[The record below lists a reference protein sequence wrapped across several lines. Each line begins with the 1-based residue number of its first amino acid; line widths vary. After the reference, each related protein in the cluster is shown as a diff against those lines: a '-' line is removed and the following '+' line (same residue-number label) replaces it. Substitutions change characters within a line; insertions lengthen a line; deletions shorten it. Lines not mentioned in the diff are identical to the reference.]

1 MRIWRE
7 TVMELKEAI
16 QYALEGKAILFAGS
30 GFSHGATNFR
40 GEKFKTGIGLR
51 NSLAKSCGID
61 AKEYSLSAVA
71 DFYTESSGHSENDLI
86 SFLIDEFTLGEI
98 APAHEI
104 IMSIKWKR
112 IYTTNYDLVIEEGA
126 KLNKNPLFS
135 VTLEDHLET
144 YPKEQVCVHIN
155 GSIHNLTVDSLK
167 NSFRLTDRSYDS
179 ETLVGKPWFDFMG
192 RDFDAAKAIIVVGF
206 SMQSDIDIRRIIAS
220 PNISNKTVFVSAPD
234 LDALGKQA
242 LEKYAPVERIGV
254 EGFSERIE
262 CQKKEFVP
270 STIAISNYTS
280 FIHEHMVPLEK
291 STVRLEDLSSF
302 YYTGF
307 IQPCIMQKDAVG
319 DYQYIAMRNAV
330 NTFLRERYQ
339 YKVFL
344 AVSNL
349 GNGKTMFCHLVRNEL
364 RREDVHIFVFQR
376 ETVDT
381 FDEIESICNN
391 YRKDRIVVIIDDYYK
406 YLNVLQQFGTF
417 GNLSKITFLLTS
429 RQSKI
434 STNYRRLTNNLRI
447 LDSDVKPLK
456 LNHLTNQEI
465 QSLATVLYSNNLCA
479 NEKGIDSQDD
489 AVEFIRFNCKSRIS
503 DVIIKLFDSSYIRE
517 QLLSLYTRTLQEQDQ
532 AFGELSVAS
541 LASEVL
547 NLHLSTDD
555 ITRLL
560 NIDFVKLKLSD
571 SELINELF
579 DAESGELKV
588 KSSIIARK
596 ILQDIIPLESLLRV
610 LKQILIVAN
619 NLYTSDQ
626 RYEELMKAIVSHANF
641 LYWIQK
647 TEYVSLVKNFYDDL
661 RLLAY
666 FSTRNPFYWE
676 QFASVC
682 IDAKDFV
689 TAKLCLENAFKE
701 AEKIPGFVPF
711 QVETVY
717 ARYLVEQL
725 IYDITLGFVAP
736 DMIVSTLMDASK
748 RLIKHY
754 THPDDEHYHVF
765 RLFNKIVCIFRE
777 HLSGMS
783 NRDTLIFLEQ
793 MVHFRRLLAD
803 YQQES
808 ESIYFS
814 DVANWLKNLD
824 ETIELSKKHTKK

>member
-1 MRIWRE
+1 
-7 TVMELKEAI
+7 MELKDAI

-30 GFSHGATNFR
+30 GFSHGATNFH
-40 GEKFKTGIGLR
+40 GESFKTGIGLR
-51 NSLAKSCGID
+51 NSLAKACGIEP
-61 AKEYSLSAVA
+61 KEYSLSAVA
-71 DFYTESSGHSENDLI
+71 DFYTESSGHSENDLV
-86 SFLIDEFTLGEI
+86 SFLVDEFTLGKI

-112 IYTTNYDLVIEEGA
+112 VYTTNYDLVIEEGS
-126 KLNKNPLFS
+126 KFNRNPLFA
-135 VTLEDHLET
+135 VTLEDSLDA

-155 GSIHNLTVDSLK
+155 GSIQNLTVNSLK

-220 PNISNKTVFVSAPD
+220 PNISKKTVFVSAPD
-234 LDALGKQA
+234 LDALGKQT

-254 EGFSERIE
+254 EGLSERIE
-262 CQKKEFVP
+262 IQKKEYVP
-270 STIAISNYTS
+270 SIITASNYTS
-280 FIHEHMVPLEK
+280 FIHEHMIPLEK

-302 YYTGF
+302 YYTGY
-307 IQPCIMQKDAVG
+307 IQSSIMQKDPVG
-319 DYQYIAMRNAV
+319 DYQYVAMRDAV
-330 NTFLRERYQ
+330 NIFLRERYQ

-349 GNGKTMFCHLVRNEL
+349 GNGKTMFCNLVRNEL
-364 RREDVHIFVFQR
+364 RSEDVHIFVFQR

-381 FDEIESICNN
+381 ASEIESICNN

-406 YLNVLQQFGTF
+406 YLDVLQQFGIF
-417 GNLSKITFLLTS
+417 GNLSKITFLLTA

-434 STNYRRLTNNLRI
+434 STNYRRLTSNLRVS
-447 LDSDVKPLK
+447 DSDVKPLK

-465 QSLATVLYSNNLCA
+465 QNLAQVLYYNNLCA
-479 NEKGIDSQDD
+479 NEKDIDSQDD
-489 AVEFIRFNCKSRIS
+489 VEGFIRTNCKGRIS
-503 DVIIKLFDSSYIRE
+503 DVVIKLFDSSYIRE
-517 QLLSLYTRTLQEQDQ
+517 QLLALYTRTLQEQDQ
-532 AFGELSVAS
+532 TFGELSVAS

-555 ITRLL
+555 ITRML
-560 NIDFVKLKLSD
+560 NIDFIKLKLSD

-596 ILQDIIPLESLLRV
+596 ILQDIIPLENLLRV

-619 NLYTSDQ
+619 SLHTCDH
-626 RYEELMKAIVSHANF
+626 RYEELMKAVVSHANF
-641 LYWIQK
+641 LYWVQK
-647 TEYVSLVKNFYDDL
+647 AECVSLIKNFYDDL
-661 RLLAY
+661 RSLAY

-682 IDAKDFV
+682 IDAKDFP
-689 TAKLCLENAFKE
+689 TAKLCLENAFRE
-701 AEKIPGFVPF
+701 ADKIPHFVPF

-717 ARYLVEQL
+717 ARYLTEQL
-725 IYDITLGFVAP
+725 MHNIVLGPVASEK
-736 DMIVSTLMDASK
+736 IVPILMDASK

-765 RLFNKIVCIFRE
+765 RLFNKMVHIFRD
-777 HLSGMS
+777 HLSDLS
-783 NRDTLIFLEQ
+783 NRDTFIFLEQ
-793 MVHFRRLLAD
+793 MVHFRKLLVA

-808 ESIYFS
+808 ESVYFA
-814 DVANWLKNLD
+814 DTAGWLKNLD
-824 ETIELSKKHTKK
+824 ETIELSKRHTKK

>member
-1 MRIWRE
+1 M
-7 TVMELKEAI
+7 
-16 QYALEGKAILFAGS
+16 
-30 GFSHGATNFR
+30 
-40 GEKFKTGIGLR
+40 
-51 NSLAKSCGID
+51 D
-61 AKEYSLSAVA
+61 A
-71 DFYTESSGHSENDLI
+71 
-86 SFLIDEFTLGEI
+86 
-98 APAHEI
+98 
-104 IMSIKWKR
+104 
-112 IYTTNYDLVIEEGA
+112 
-126 KLNKNPLFS
+126 
-135 VTLEDHLET
+135 

-155 GSIHNLTVDSLK
+155 GSIQNLTADSLK
-167 NSFRLTDRSYDS
+167 DSFRLTDRSYDS

-220 PNISNKTVFVSAPD
+220 PNISNKTVFVSAPN

-254 EGFSERIE
+254 EGLSEVIE
-262 CQKKEFVP
+262 TQKKEFVP
-270 STIAISNYTS
+270 SAIVAPNYTS

-307 IQPCIMQKDAVG
+307 IQPCIMQRDPVG
-319 DYQYIAMRNAV
+319 DYQYVAMRNAV
-330 NTFLRERYQ
+330 DIFLRERNQ

-349 GNGKTMFCHLVRNEL
+349 GNGKTMFCNLVRNEL
-364 RREDVHIFVFQR
+364 RREDVHVFVFQR

-381 FDEIESICNN
+381 FDEIESICNI

-406 YLNVLQQFGTF
+406 YLNVLQQFGAF

-447 LDSDVKPLK
+447 SDSDVKPLK
-456 LNHLTNQEI
+456 LNYLTNQEI
-465 QSLATVLYSNNLCA
+465 QSLSTVLYYNNLCA
-479 NEKGIDSQDD
+479 NEKDIDSQDD
-489 AVEFIRFNCKSRIS
+489 AVNFIRTDCKSRIS
-503 DVIIKLFDSSYIRE
+503 DVVVKLFDSSYIKE
-517 QLLSLYTRTLQEQDQ
+517 QLQALYTRTLQEQDQ
-532 AFGELSVAS
+532 AFSELSVAS

-579 DAESGELKV
+579 DTESGELKV
-588 KSSIIARK
+588 KSSIVARK
-596 ILQDIIPLESLLRV
+596 ILQDIIPLENLLHV
-610 LKQILIVAN
+610 LKQILIVSN
-619 NLYTSDQ
+619 CLYTYDQ

-641 LYWIQK
+641 LFWIQK
-647 TEYVSLVKNFYDDL
+647 PEYISLVKNFYDDL
-661 RLLAY
+661 RSLTY

-676 QFASVC
+676 QFASIC

-689 TAKLCLENAFKE
+689 TAKICLENAFKE
-701 AEKIPGFVPF
+701 AEKISHFVPF

-717 ARYLVEQL
+717 ARYLAEQL
-725 IYDITLGFVAP
+725 MYNIALSAVSSETIVA
-736 DMIVSTLMDASK
+736 TLMDASN

-765 RLFNKIVCIFRE
+765 RLFNKMVCIFGE
-777 HLSGMS
+777 HLPDMS
-783 NRDTLIFLEQ
+783 NRDTAVFLEQ
-793 MVHFRRLLAD
+793 MVHFRRLLVT
-803 YQQES
+803 YRQES

-814 DVANWLKNLD
+814 DTTTWLKNLD
-824 ETIELSKKHTKK
+824 ET

>member
-1 MRIWRE
+1 
-7 TVMELKEAI
+7 MELKEAI

-179 ETLVGKPWFDFMG
+179 ETLVGKPWF
-192 RDFDAAKAIIVVGF
+192 
-206 SMQSDIDIRRIIAS
+206 
-220 PNISNKTVFVSAPD
+220 
-234 LDALGKQA
+234 
-242 LEKYAPVERIGV
+242 
-254 EGFSERIE
+254 
-262 CQKKEFVP
+262 
-270 STIAISNYTS
+270 
-280 FIHEHMVPLEK
+280 
-291 STVRLEDLSSF
+291 
-302 YYTGF
+302 
-307 IQPCIMQKDAVG
+307 
-319 DYQYIAMRNAV
+319 
-330 NTFLRERYQ
+330 
-339 YKVFL
+339 
-344 AVSNL
+344 
-349 GNGKTMFCHLVRNEL
+349 
-364 RREDVHIFVFQR
+364 
-376 ETVDT
+376 
-381 FDEIESICNN
+381 
-391 YRKDRIVVIIDDYYK
+391 
-406 YLNVLQQFGTF
+406 
-417 GNLSKITFLLTS
+417 
-429 RQSKI
+429 
-434 STNYRRLTNNLRI
+434 
-447 LDSDVKPLK
+447 
-456 LNHLTNQEI
+456 
-465 QSLATVLYSNNLCA
+465 
-479 NEKGIDSQDD
+479 
-489 AVEFIRFNCKSRIS
+489 
-503 DVIIKLFDSSYIRE
+503 
-517 QLLSLYTRTLQEQDQ
+517 
-532 AFGELSVAS
+532 
-541 LASEVL
+541 
-547 NLHLSTDD
+547 
-555 ITRLL
+555 
-560 NIDFVKLKLSD
+560 
-571 SELINELF
+571 
-579 DAESGELKV
+579 
-588 KSSIIARK
+588 
-596 ILQDIIPLESLLRV
+596 IPLESLLRV

>member
-1 MRIWRE
+1 
-7 TVMELKEAI
+7 MELKEAI

-40 GEKFKTGIGLR
+40 GEPFKTGIGLR

-71 DFYTESSGHSENDLI
+71 DFYTESNGNSESDLV
-86 SFLIDEFTLGEI
+86 SFLIDEFTLGKI
-98 APAHEI
+98 APAHET
-104 IMSIKWKR
+104 IMSVKWKR
-112 IYTTNYDLVIEEGA
+112 IYTTNYDSVIEEGA
-126 KLNKNPLFS
+126 KLNSNPLFP
-135 VTLEDHLET
+135 VTLEDPLDS
-144 YPKEQVCVHIN
+144 YPKEQICVHIN
-155 GSIHNLTVDSLK
+155 GSIQNLTVASLK

-220 PNISNKTVFVSAPD
+220 PSISQKTVFVSAPD

-254 EGFSERIE
+254 EGLSERIE
-262 CQKKEFVP
+262 IQKKEYVP
-270 STIAISNYTS
+270 SIIPASNYTS

-302 YYTGF
+302 YYTGY
-307 IQPCIMQKDAVG
+307 IQPSVMQKDPVG
-319 DYQYIAMRNAV
+319 DYQYVAIRDAV
-330 NTFLRERYQ
+330 NIFLRERNQ

-349 GNGKTMFCHLVRNEL
+349 GNGKTMFCNLVRNEL
-364 RREDVHIFVFQR
+364 RSEDVHIFVFQR

-381 FDEIESICNN
+381 ANEIESICNN
-391 YRKDRIVVIIDDYYK
+391 YRKNKIVVIIDDYYK
-406 YLNVLQQFGTF
+406 YLNVLEQFGTF
-417 GNLSKITFLLTS
+417 GNLSKITFLLTA

-434 STNYRRLTNNLRI
+434 STNYRRLTSNLHI
-447 LDSDVKPLK
+447 SDSDVKPLK

-465 QSLATVLYSNNLCA
+465 QNLAQVLYFNNLCA
-479 NEKGIDSQDD
+479 SEKDIASQDD
-489 AVEFIRFNCKSRIS
+489 VEGFIRTTCKGRIS
-503 DVIIKLFDSSYIRE
+503 DVVIKLFDSSYIRD
-517 QLLSLYTRTLQEQDQ
+517 QLLTLYTRTLQEQDQ

-555 ITRLL
+555 ITRML

-596 ILQDIIPLESLLRV
+596 ILQDIIPLENLLRV

-619 NLYTSDQ
+619 SLHTCDHH
-626 RYEELMKAIVSHANF
+626 YEELMKAIVSHANF

-647 TEYVSLVKNFYDDL
+647 AECVSLIKNFYDDL
-661 RLLAY
+661 RSLAY
-666 FSTRNPFYWE
+666 FSTCNPFYWE

-682 IDAKDFV
+682 IDAKDFP

-701 AEKIPGFVPF
+701 ADKIPHFVPF

-725 IYDITLGFVAP
+725 IHNIALGAVP
-736 DMIVSTLMDASK
+736 TETIIDTLMDASK

-754 THPDDEHYHVF
+754 NHPEDDHYYVF
-765 RLFNKIVCIFRE
+765 RLFDKMVCIFKE
-777 HLSGMS
+777 HLPDMS
-783 NRDTLIFLEQ
+783 NWNTFIFLEQ
-793 MVHFRRLLAD
+793 MVHFQRLLVS
-803 YQQES
+803 YQKENES
-808 ESIYFS
+808 VYFS
-814 DVANWLKNLD
+814 VTAIWLKNLD
-824 ETIELSKKHTKK
+824 EAIELSKMHTKA